1 MKRQVVIYSIV
12 FLLLQLIKS
21 LVIYDYGEDFGKSR
35 IEIALGASSQL
46 TYQYTDSMEEYAYFL
61 PVLEKRITDGIMVD
75 GKKIELVGSNSQ
87 YAQLERIKM
96 VDGAFFGGEAVREGR
111 NVAIISDEL
120 SLSLYKTDQG
130 SHNIISINGSEYEIV
145 GVYKKYNRL
154 RDYIEDD
161 GYEKIY
167 IPLTSTLVKDKN
179 IDYVGIDGTY
189 IEEMP
194 TALEMNKMQLSGQ
207 TMNDG
212 STWYKEYMGL
222 GQLPMIVLLCIL
234 VYEGIRRVYASGIQN
249 YEVLKSNIPRKEQFI
264 AIGISVAKI
273 LLFVGIVSVLGM
285 ITLRQS
291 YIDPR
296 KLPEENIF
304 DMAFYWKSIR
314 AEWVRHNQF
323 RRLNV
328 SEFEQAMYLLKLMIH
343 SINIIQYVC
352 LVKLMVKRKINKR
365 T

>member
-1 MKRQVVIYSIV
+1 MKRQVVIYGIV

-21 LVIYDYGEDFGKSR
+21 LVIHDYGEDFGKSR

-61 PVLEKRITDGIMVD
+61 PVLEKRITDGIMVG

-87 YAQLERIKM
+87 YPQLERIKM
-96 VDGAFFGGEAVREGR
+96 VDGAFFGEEAVIDGR

-120 SLSLYKTDQG
+120 SLALYKTNQA
-130 SHNIISINGSEYEIV
+130 SHNILSINGSDYEIV
-145 GVYKKYNRL
+145 GVYKKYCRL

-161 GYEKIY
+161 GYDKIY
-167 IPLTSTLVKDKN
+167 VPLTSTLIKDKN
-179 IDYVGIDGTY
+179 IDYVAIDGTY

-212 STWYKEYMGL
+212 ATWFKEYMGL
-222 GQLPMIVLLCIL
+222 GQLPMIILLCLL
-234 VYEGIRRVYASGIQN
+234 VYLGIRRVYASCTQN
-249 YEVLKSNIPRKEQFI
+249 YEILKSSRTRKEQFT
-264 AIGISVAKI
+264 AIGVSVAKF
-273 LLFVGIVSVLGM
+273 LLFVGIVCIIGK
-285 ITLRQS
+285 ITLGQC
-291 YIDPR
+291 YINPR

-304 DMAFYWKSIR
+304 DMAFYWKSIKE
-314 AEWVRHNQF
+314 EWVRHNQF
-323 RRLNV
+323 RALNV
-328 SEFEQAMYLLKLMIH
+328 SKFEQATYLLKLIIH

-352 LVKLMVKRKINKR
+352 LVKIVIKRKSNKSV
-365 T
+365 